1 MDYTTIL
8 LFLIYSFGLGFT
20 VTRFVRNSDNFFERN
35 LARLGI
41 GLSTIPLVGILLSI
55 LHIPVDWRIILLL
68 SLAYPAFYIFRN
80 YKSFKFNLKFKLKK
94 SDFAIM
100 AVLVI
105 FFLSF
110 FMYYGGANAYPYLE
124 DDDPWSHAMSIK
136 YVSVEKTFFNSNRDF
151 HYLDPYPPVY
161 DGLMGILHQ
170 TSSSMIWT
178 LKFFNALIISL
189 SLIFFYLF
197 VKSFTH
203 RRDIALIS
211 TVLLAMIP
219 AYLSHFIWSHAF
231 IPGFIFLALFSL
243 ERIRYDKKWMYLA
256 SIPIASV
263 ILTSV
268 TQGIKF
274 FMIFLIYF
282 AVKSIIEKK
291 FVKEIFIAGVLG
303 LAVSLLWWF
312 PLIIRYNGILG
323 LADSLGFDLSE
334 LTFSLNF
341 LNSIYFYLILAC
353 LLAIIVFGY
362 SSIRKR
368 LTLKQTNFIGVFLA
382 IAILVSYFTVYALF
396 IDVPGTADKIYD
408 FNDFFIAKKTNMIN
422 NPIGVGIVIFLL
434 LFFTLFLIL
443 YKQFST
449 VRKRKNEMPIF
460 QFNLLIILIIINGV
474 ALLVSLVS
482 YLQFQLKPGTVLK
495 YYMVDGPEK
504 LNFLEEANYFL
515 SFSFNVWGVYLLIG
529 SLILLIAIAI
539 FLIFK
544 GYVSKEKS
552 WLPISLLLF
561 VYTFAGLYN
570 IPTTLFLFRFWMLF
584 AFIVSIIAGYGFI
597 SLLKLGKSKGIPK
610 VVIGAMLVILIFY
623 TSGIQKYTVNTAQ
636 WPPGAFWTSMEEVQG
651 YIWLKENLPPNTKV
665 FAFVNNG
672 PVIGMDMYTCHWCED
687 EKKFQRTGVNESAS
701 NIGSFLRRGGY
712 NYFIIGGQFAREYGE
727 NITNN
732 KINEI
737 MSSGLF
743 KPVYQ
748 TRGFLLFELL

>member
-1 MDYTTIL
+1 MSYTTIL

-20 VTRFVRNSDNFFERN
+20 VTRFVKNSDNFFERN

-55 LHIPVDWRIILLL
+55 LHIPVDWRFILIL
-68 SLAYPAFYIFRN
+68 SLAYPVFYIFRN
-80 YKSFKFNLKFKLKK
+80 YKSFKFDFKFKLKK

-100 AVLVI
+100 VVLVI
-105 FFLSF
+105 FFFSF
-110 FMYYGGANAYPYLE
+110 FMYYKGANAYPYLE
-124 DDDPWSHAMSIK
+124 DDDPWSHAMSVK

-170 TSSSMIWT
+170 TSPSLMWT
-178 LKFFNALIISL
+178 MKFFNVFIISL

-197 VKSFTH
+197 VRSFTH
-203 RRDIALIS
+203 RRGIALIS

-291 FVKEIFIAGVLG
+291 FVKEIFIAGVWG

-312 PLIIRYNGILG
+312 PLIIRYKGILG
-323 LADSLGFDLSE
+323 LADSLGFDLGE
-334 LTFSLNF
+334 LSISLNF
-341 LNSIYFYLILAC
+341 LNSIYFYLILVV
-353 LLAIIVFGY
+353 LFGILAFAY

-368 LTLKQTNFIGVFLA
+368 LTVNQKKFIGVFLA
-382 IAILVSYFTVYALF
+382 IAILASYFAIYSLF
-396 IDVPGTADKIYD
+396 IDVPGTADRIYD

-422 NPIGVGIVIFLL
+422 NPIGVGIVIFSL

-460 QFNLLIILIIINGV
+460 QFNFLITLIIINTLS
-474 ALLVSLVS
+474 LLVSLIS
-482 YLQFQLKPGTVLK
+482 YLQFQFKPGTILK
-495 YYMVDGPEK
+495 RYMFRNPDN
-504 LNFLEEANYFL
+504 LSYFL
-515 SFSFNVWGVYLLIG
+515 SFSFNRWGIYLLIG
-529 SLILLIAIAI
+529 SLLLLIAIVI

-597 SLLKLGKSKGIPK
+597 SLLKVGKSKGIPK
-610 VVIGAMLVILIFY
+610 VVIGAVLVILIFY